1 MYVESNTNMSEKL
14 IQVEDTLN
22 IDSDFD
28 VK

>member
-1 MYVESNTNMSEKL
+1 MYVESNNNMSEKL